1 MILPIILYGNPI
13 LRKKCK
19 DINTHYPSLK
29 KMIEDMFETME
40 KAEGL
45 GLAAPQ
51 IGQNV
56 RLFIIDTSI
65 KKVFINS
72 KVLKIYGKNYKY
84 QEGCL
89 SIPSLFE
96 EIERPSH
103 IEIEYYDEY
112 WRKHKEI
119 LDGLNS
125 RVIQH
130 EYDHIEG
137 KLFIDYLAPRKSELL
152 KNKLKEI
159 YLGKV
164 KTKYKIQ
171 LLTFSTIS

>member
-19 DINTHYPSLK
+19 DINPHYPSLK
-29 KMIEDMFETME
+29 KMIEDMFETMD
-40 KAEGL
+40 KAEGI

-56 RLFIIDTSI
+56 RLFITS
-65 KKVFINS
+65 KNKVFINS
-72 KVLKIYGKNYKY
+72 KVLKIYGKNYKS

-89 SIPSLFE
+89 SIPSIFE

-112 WRKHKEI
+112 WIKHKEI

-137 KLFIDYLAPRKSELL
+137 KLFIDYLAPSELL

-164 KTKYKIQ
+164 KTKYKIH
-171 LLTFSTIS
+171 TFSTIS

>member
-1 MILPIILYGNPI
+1 MILPIRLYGNPI

-19 DINTHYPSLK
+19 DINPHYPFLK
-29 KMIEDMFETME
+29 KMIEDMFETMD
-40 KAEGL
+40 KAEGI

-56 RLFIIDTSI
+56 RLFIIDN
-65 KKVFINS
+65 KVFINS
-72 KVLKIYGKNYKY
+72 KVLKIYGKNSKY

-103 IEIEYYDEY
+103 IEIEYFDEY
-112 WRKHKEI
+112 WIKHKEI

-137 KLFIDYLAPRKSELL
+137 KLFIDYLASIKMELL

-164 KTKYKIQ
+164 KTKYKIMK
-171 LLTFSTIS
+171 

>member
-1 MILPIILYGNPI
+1 MMILPIILYGNPI

-19 DINTHYPSLK
+19 DINPHYPSLK
-29 KMIEDMFETME
+29 KMIEDMFETMD
-40 KAEGL
+40 KAEGI

-56 RLFIIDTSI
+56 RLFIIDT
-65 KKVFINS
+65 KVFINS
-72 KVLKIYGKNYKY
+72 KVLKIYGKNSLL

-103 IEIEYYDEY
+103 IEIEYYDEH
-112 WRKHKEI
+112 WIKHKEI

-137 KLFIDYLAPRKSELL
+137 KLFIDYLAPRKMELL

-164 KTKYKIQ
+164 KTKYKIMK
-171 LLTFSTIS
+171 

>member
-1 MILPIILYGNPI
+1 MMILPIILYGNPI
-13 LRKKCK
+13 LRRKCK
-19 DINTHYPSLK
+19 DINPHYPFLK
-29 KMIEDMFETME
+29 KMIEDMFETMD
-40 KAEGL
+40 KAEGI

-56 RLFIIDTSI
+56 RLFIIDT
-65 KKVFINS
+65 KVFINS
-72 KVLKIYGKNYKY
+72 KVLNKYGKNYKY

-103 IEIEYYDEY
+103 IEIEY
-112 WRKHKEI
+112 
-119 LDGLNS
+119 
-125 RVIQH
+125 
-130 EYDHIEG
+130 
-137 KLFIDYLAPRKSELL
+137 LAPIKMGLL

-164 KTKYKIQ
+164 KTKYKIMK
-171 LLTFSTIS
+171 

>member
-1 MILPIILYGNPI
+1 MILPIRLYGNPI

-19 DINTHYPSLK
+19 DINPHYPSLK
-29 KMIEDMFETME
+29 KMIEDMFETLD
-40 KAEGL
+40 KAEGI

-56 RLFIIDTSI
+56 RLFIIDT
-65 KKVFINS
+65 KVFINS
-72 KVLKIYGKNYKY
+72 KVLKIYGKNYKS

-112 WRKHKEI
+112 WIKHKEI

-137 KLFIDYLAPRKSELL
+137 QLFIDYLAPIKSKLL

-164 KTKYKIQ
+164 KTKYKIMK
-171 LLTFSTIS
+171 

>member
-13 LRKKCK
+13 LRRKCK
-19 DINTHYPSLK
+19 DINPHYPFLK
-29 KMIEDMFETME
+29 KMIEDMFETMD
-40 KAEGL
+40 KAEGI

-56 RLFIIDTSI
+56 RLFIIDT
-65 KKVFINS
+65 KVFINS
-72 KVLKIYGKNYKY
+72 KVLNKYGKNYKY

-103 IEIEYYDEY
+103 IEIEYFDEH
-112 WRKHKEI
+112 WIKHKEI

-137 KLFIDYLAPRKSELL
+137 KLFIDYLAPIKMGLL

-164 KTKYKIQ
+164 KTKYKIMK
-171 LLTFSTIS
+171 

>member
-1 MILPIILYGNPI
+1 MILPIRLYGNPI

-29 KMIEDMFETME
+29 KMIEDMFETMD
-40 KAEGL
+40 KAEGI

-56 RLFIIDTSI
+56 RLFIIDTSASM

-72 KVLKIYGKNYKY
+72 KVLKIYGKNYKS

-103 IEIEYYDEY
+103 IEIEYYDEH
-112 WRKHKEI
+112 WIKHKEI

-137 KLFIDYLAPRKSELL
+137 KLFIDYLAPIKRELL
-152 KNKLKEI
+152 KNQLKEI

-164 KTKYKIQ
+164 KTKY
-171 LLTFSTIS
+171 TIK